1 MNMKVILA
9 IARLAPR
16 SSRTPHP
23 SRFGRKLYNTILGWL
38 DSSLGSP
45 VVIPELGDKDPVSKL
60 SPNFVARRRCTCVK
74 SDMYP
79 DYSIRAL
86 QRQL

>member
-1 MNMKVILA
+1 MNMKIILA

-16 SSRTPHP
+16 LSRTSHP
-23 SRFGRKLYNTILGWL
+23 SRFGREPYNTILGWF

-45 VVIPELGDKDPVSKL
+45 VVIPEVGDIDPVSKL

-79 DYSIRAL
+79 DYGIRAL